1 MTFGLFLYGL
11 QKYNYAILLGLFLLI
26 VGFSYIA
33 VRVYGKKN
41 PLNKDHA
48 IKIYFRVILAFYFFF
63 LFSLTFNINRETA
76 EIAFDRDTLL
86 TRLYKDSNLVPFR
99 TIRSICQNDFL
110 SSFAIINIVG
120 NIGALMPLGVLL
132 PLVFPKARKLLPFI
146 LMVTGVVLFIEIVQL
161 IFGVG
166 KLDIDD
172 LILNVAGAVI
182 AFGLFRII
190 TKLRQE
196 R

>member
-1 MTFGLFLYGL
+1 MNIF
-11 QKYNYAILLGLFLLI
+11 NYSILLGLFLLT
-26 VGFSYIA
+26 VALSYIA

-41 PLNKDHA
+41 PQNKDRA
-48 IKIYFRVILAFYFFF
+48 MKIYTWTILVLYFFF

-190 TKLRQE
+190 TKLRLE